1 MYLLDILLEIVFLN
15 EWNLKQNWQIV
26 GIGLLV
32 IALAIGIF
40 IYTGK
45 TIPPVNNINQK
56 VTQTSTISL
65 TIEGLYSSKSI
76 SISEKETVLKILQ
89 TLNSED
95 QNLKLSTKEYSGL
108 GTLVDG
114 MNGNKNGTDGKYWQ
128 YKINGVIP
136 QVGAD
141 KLELKNGDLVEWYFS
156 KSEF

>member
-1 MYLLDILLEIVFLN
+1 MN
-15 EWNLKQNWQIV
+15 SKQNWQIV

-45 TIPPVNNINQK
+45 TIPSENNINQE
-56 VTQTSTISL
+56 VTQTSNISL

-89 TLNSED
+89 TLNSENP
-95 QNLKLSTKEYSGL
+95 QLKLSTKEYSGL
-108 GTLVDG
+108 GVLVES
-114 MNGNKNGTDGKYWQ
+114 MNGNKNGTDDKYWQ
-128 YKINGVIP
+128 YKVNAVMP
-136 QVGAD
+136 QIGAD
-141 KLELKNGDLVEWYFS
+141 KLELKNGDSVEWYFS